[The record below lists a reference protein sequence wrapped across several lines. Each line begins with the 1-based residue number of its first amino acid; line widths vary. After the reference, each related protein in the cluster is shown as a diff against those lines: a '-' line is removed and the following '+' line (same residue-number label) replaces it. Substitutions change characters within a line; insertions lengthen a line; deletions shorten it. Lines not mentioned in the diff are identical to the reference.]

1 MVHAPSGGDQTTA
14 PRLMRV
20 SGEISRDA
28 AVIGNANV
36 GDSICQASKDRRLP
50 TSERLLQAAVGHAS
64 GGL

>member
-1 MVHAPSGGDQTTA
+1 
-14 PRLMRV
+14 MRV